1 MKTSL
6 TPLALTLALATAH
19 AAPVV
24 YEIDP
29 AHTYPSFEADHM
41 GVSVWRGK
49 FNSSKG
55 KVVLD
60 KAAGSGTVD
69 IQIDPASV
77 DFGHEQMNKVAK
89 EAELL
94 DVARFPTARYQ
105 GKLAGFVAG
114 APTRV
119 EGELTLHGMTRP
131 VNLTIASFKCVPHP
145 MLKRELCG
153 ADATATFQRDEF
165 GIEAGKPYGFKMDVN
180 LRIQV
185 EAVQAA
191 S

>member
-1 MKTSL
+1 M
-6 TPLALTLALATAH
+6 
-19 AAPVV
+19 
-24 YEIDP
+24 
-29 AHTYPSFEADHM
+29 
-41 GVSVWRGK
+41 VWG
-49 FNSSKG
+49 SKG

-60 KAAGSGTVD
+60 RAAGSGTVE
-69 IQIDPASV
+69 IEIDPASV

-94 DVARFPTARYQ
+94 DVARFPSARYQ

-119 EGELTLHGMTRP
+119 EGELTLHGVTRP
-131 VNLTIASFKCVPHP
+131 VNLTIASFKCIPHP

-153 ADATATFQRDEF
+153 ADATATFQRDQF